1 MRKFKKEKIYLKK
14 SKIKKVKSRQLS
26 LKLLMIYL
34 DSAKIMRKF
43 SKRKSN
49 KLMKYLQEVKV
60 LLNLMLS

>member
-26 LKLLMIYL
+26 LKLLMINL

>member
-34 DSAKIMRKF
+34 DSAKIIRKF